1 VKRKGDGARNIG
13 IEEERVGVKGD
24 KGKKKRKGKKK
35 KKTLNTRQNIRACFL
50 VFGFVFT
57 YMY

>member
-1 VKRKGDGARNIG
+1 
-13 IEEERVGVKGD
+13 VGVKGD
-24 KGKKKRKGKKK
+24 KGKTKKKEEK